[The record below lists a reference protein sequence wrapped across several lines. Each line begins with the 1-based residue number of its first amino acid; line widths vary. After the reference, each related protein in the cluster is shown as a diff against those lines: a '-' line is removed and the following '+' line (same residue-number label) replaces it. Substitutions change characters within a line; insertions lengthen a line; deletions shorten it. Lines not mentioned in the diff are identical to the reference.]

1 MLNHVKSLAF
11 LGQCWLNPPFRPKFQ
26 VRYQN
31 PWREP
36 VPIWVRV
43 SCSFFSIQVASEWWL
58 EIEHPTEYSWTSNVL
73 TKWKCAHS
81 REESTRYPLP
91 VRRGWRGW
99 KLKCFKKGVVTPPDI
114 FQLYKNVW
122 LVIKNPT
129 HFDCFFFP
137 HASWNFWGEEV
148 QNPQKFRYSSRIA
161 FLGIFKDPGHEFAR
175 VIWFAFWS
183 IQLTYLC

>member
-1 MLNHVKSLAF
+1 MLVKSPVSAQVSGEISKSLAGAGAD
-11 LGQCWLNPPFRPKFQ
+11 LTSATARKGEGVLQL
-26 VRYQN
+26 
-31 PWREP
+31 
-36 VPIWVRV
+36 
-43 SCSFFSIQVASEWWL
+43 FSIQVASEWWL

-129 HFDCFFFP
+129 HFHCFFFP

-161 FLGIFKDPGHEFAR
+161 FLGIFKDPGHKFAR